1 MKTFFN
7 GKKVPAIP
15 PLPFNGAFVLD
26 FQKKANTFNYF
37 FAEQSTLVSSNSIL
51 LSKLAYM

>member
-26 FQKKANTFNYF
+26 FQKKAHTFNYF

-51 LSKLAYM
+51 LSELAYM